1 MKKIVTKII
10 VLGLILIL
18 AGCNVD
24 KTKASNSYDGIQLTK
39 NAEIVAENRM
49 ENIIKKGAEK
59 LSRFYGDIYEYQQ
72 DPIVE
77 ELNGLYDDYIV
88 QLVNSR
94 LEEKLVVDNNVLFY
108 SDSIKDYKEKK
119 LTFEEIIN
127 NPGTHI
133 KRASIQLHIFR
144 TKPKLTKTW
153 FKTSLKEIY
162 APLEHL
168 WSVYRIEEVDYIN
181 VLWSIYDEEILN
193 QISLEDLDQEDNK
206 ILYMDT
212 YKSCLGRFVL
222 DENGFDSY
230 KDGILSNQ
238 VDLDYLADKT
248 EKKYN
253 EPFIGII
260 NAGKKG
266 KSYAAPT
273 RDASLYFEL
282 NGTEKDKY
290 EPYEGSQDR
299 YLALLMYLHVQSEI
313 EKILDKYEMSE
324 IVLPILVTKDARPD
338 INLLEL
344 EIDEIK
350 DWQLFMDEKFPG
362 EFQITLIML
371 VSRSDCDEEILYM
384 LVKDIQ
390 NIIGDE
396 YFDEF
401 SDVDIMIYFFN
412 DMSDETRD
420 MSYSIYLNSPRITN
434 FNFEE
439 SGSLATIFDRLKI
452 NYCYEDWFK
461 YLSAY
466 HTKEEGHI
474 VITTLIDQL
483 TPETF
488 LNHFKKDELI

>member
-24 KTKASNSYDGIQLTK
+24 KTKTSNSYDGIQLTK

-168 WSVYRIEEVDYIN
+168 WSVYRIEEVDNIN

-344 EIDEIK
+344 EIDYIQE
-350 DWQLFMDEKFPG
+350 WPEFLEEKFPG
-362 EFQITLIML
+362 RFQVTLNIL
-371 VSRSDCDEEILYM
+371 SKRKECDEKTLYTVAKEIQYILGPKYYDNYRDM
-384 LVKDIQ
+384 NIMVYFYSDITNEGKKMTQEIYNKSVKID
-390 NIIGDE
+390 NRKFE
-396 YFDEF
+396 
-401 SDVDIMIYFFN
+401 
-412 DMSDETRD
+412 ETR
-420 MSYSIYLNSPRITN
+420 
-434 FNFEE
+434 
-439 SGSLATIFDRLKI
+439 SLATIFDSLYI
-452 NYCYEDWFK
+452 NYSYEDWFK
-461 YLSAY
+461 YLS
-466 HTKEEGHI
+466 KNFEREEGHI
-474 VITTLIDQL
+474 VITEILDESS
-483 TPETF
+483 PNTF
-488 LNHFKKDELI
+488 LDKYKRDEL